1 MKMNNLLS
9 NSKLF
14 IKKNGST
21 ILTCMGG
28 AGVVATSVMAVKATP
43 KALLL
48 LEKAE
53 EEKGEDLSKFEK
65 VVVAG
70 PAYIPS
76 VLVGASTIA
85 CIFCANV
92 MNKRQQASLMSAYAM
107 LDSSY
112 KEYKNKVKDIF
123 GDEEGKVVEGIAQ
136 DKYDEDGISK
146 DDDSLLFYDEFSGRF
161 FNSTMDKV
169 KQAQYEI
176 NRDLALQDSATI
188 NDFYEYLDIPKVDS
202 GDDVGWSSGM
212 NFDYYW
218 QSWIDFSNLKTQM
231 EDGTEYYILRMYQEP
246 MVDYLYY

>member
-1 MKMNNLLS
+1 MNNLLS

-14 IKKNGST
+14 MKRNGST
-21 ILTCMGG
+21 ILTCVGG

-53 EEKGEDLSKFEK
+53 EEKGENLSKFEK

-76 VLVGASTIA
+76 MLVGVSTIA
-85 CIFCANV
+85 CIFGANV
-92 MNKRQQASLMSAYAM
+92 LNKRQQASLMSAYAM

-112 KEYKNKVKDIF
+112 KEYKNKVKDIY
-123 GDEEGKVVEGIAQ
+123 GDEGEEKVVEGIAQ
-136 DKYDEDGISK
+136 DKYDEDDISK

-161 FNSTMDKV
+161 FESTMDKV

-188 NDFYEYLDIPKVDS
+188 NDFYEYLDVPKVDS
-202 GDDVGWSSGM
+202 GDEIGWSSGM

-246 MVDYLYY
+246 MVDFLYY

>member
-1 MKMNNLLS
+1 MNNLLS

-14 IKKNGST
+14 MKRNGST
-21 ILTCMGG
+21 ILTCVGG
-28 AGVVATSVMAVKATP
+28 AGVIATSIMAVKATP

-85 CIFCANV
+85 CIFGANV
-92 MNKRQQASLMSAYAM
+92 LNKRQQASLMSAYAM

-112 KEYKNKVKDIF
+112 KEYKNKVKDIY
-123 GDEEGKVVEGIAQ
+123 GDEGEEKVVEGIAQ
-136 DKYDEDGISK
+136 DKYDEDDISK

-169 KQAQYEI
+169 KQAQYDI
-176 NRDLALQDSATI
+176 NRDLSLRDSATI
-188 NDFYEYLDIPKVDS
+188 NEFYEYLDIPKVDS
-202 GDDVGWSSGM
+202 GDEIGWSSGM

>member
-1 MKMNNLLS
+1 MNNLLS

-14 IKKNGST
+14 MKRNGST
-21 ILTCMGG
+21 ILTCVGG

-76 VLVGASTIA
+76 VLVGVSTIA
-85 CIFCANV
+85 CIFGANV
-92 MNKRQQASLMSAYAM
+92 LNKRQQASLMSAYAM

-123 GDEEGKVVEGIAQ
+123 GDEEEKVIEGIAQ
-136 DKYDEDGISK
+136 DKYEEDGISK

-188 NDFYEYLDIPKVDS
+188 NDFYEYLDVPKIDS
-202 GDDVGWSSGM
+202 GDEIGWSSGM